1 MDRHSKI
8 KDRQAAAVGVERCAK
23 KRKYIDNVVNK
34 VAAGTAT
41 FIVECRAGSLRLLK
55 ILKIGEKI
63 MRTQNILLVS
73 LLVSLYGCQPEAPK
87 PTAAAPAESSALPA
101 QAGPAAQPVASEAPA
116 MVRQI
121 EPVSA
126 EKTAQTKEK
135 IAAVVKEQAPQP
147 AVAEKPAPAP
157 VEAAPVAKAEPA
169 VSEADA
175 MQLAKKNNCL
185 ACHAVD
191 KKVIGPSFKN
201 VAAKYRGDA
210 GAEARLADKIAKG
223 GGGVWGAMAM
233 PASPKISEADRRIL
247 AKYVLSL
254 K

>member
-1 MDRHSKI
+1 
-8 KDRQAAAVGVERCAK
+8 
-23 KRKYIDNVVNK
+23 
-34 VAAGTAT
+34 
-41 FIVECRAGSLRLLK
+41 
-55 ILKIGEKI
+55 
-63 MRTQNILLVS
+63 MRTQNILLMS
-73 LLVSLYGCQPEAPK
+73 LFVSLYGCQPEAPK
-87 PTAAAPAESSALPA
+87 PTAAAPVAAESSALPA
-101 QAGPAAQPVASEAPA
+101 QTGQAAQPVASEATAPA
-116 MVRQI
+116 PVQQI

-126 EKTAQTKEK
+126 EKASQPVIKEK
-135 IAAVVKEQAPQP
+135 IAAVVKEKAPQP

-157 VEAAPVAKAEPA
+157 ATAAPVAKVEPA

-175 MQLAKKNNCL
+175 LQLVKKNNCF

-191 KKVIGPSFKN
+191 KKVVGPSFKD

-210 GAEARLADKIAKG
+210 EAEARLMNKIAKG

-233 PASPKISEADRRIL
+233 PANPKISEADRRVL

>member
-1 MDRHSKI
+1 
-8 KDRQAAAVGVERCAK
+8 
-23 KRKYIDNVVNK
+23 
-34 VAAGTAT
+34 
-41 FIVECRAGSLRLLK
+41 
-55 ILKIGEKI
+55 

-73 LLVSLYGCQPEAPK
+73 LFISLYGCQPEAPK

-101 QAGPAAQPVASEAPA
+101 QTGQAAQPLASEAPA
-116 MVRQI
+116 PVQQL
-121 EPVSA
+121 EPAPA
-126 EKTAQTKEK
+126 EKAAQTREK
-135 IAAVVKEQAPQP
+135 IAAVVKEKAPQP
-147 AVAEKPAPAP
+147 AVAEKLAP
-157 VEAAPVAKAEPA
+157 VQASATPVAKVEPTPVAAEAKPEA
-169 VSEADA
+169 KSELVVSEADA
-175 MQLAKKNNCL
+175 MQLAKKNSCL

-191 KKVIGPSFKN
+191 KKVVGPSFKD

-233 PASPKISEADRRIL
+233 PANPKISETDRRIL

>member
-1 MDRHSKI
+1 
-8 KDRQAAAVGVERCAK
+8 
-23 KRKYIDNVVNK
+23 
-34 VAAGTAT
+34 
-41 FIVECRAGSLRLLK
+41 
-55 ILKIGEKI
+55 

-73 LLVSLYGCQPEAPK
+73 LFVSLYGCQPEAPTPK
-87 PTAAAPAESSALPA
+87 VAAPVAAEPSALPA
-101 QAGPAAQPVASEAPA
+101 HAAQVAQPVANEAVASAP
-116 MVRQI
+116 VQQI

-126 EKTAQTKEK
+126 EKTAQPVTKEK
-135 IAAVVKEQAPQP
+135 IAAVVKEKAPQP

-157 VEAAPVAKAEPA
+157 ATAAPVGKVEPA
-169 VSEADA
+169 LVAAEAKPEAKSGSAISEADA

-185 ACHAVD
+185 ACHAVG
-191 KKVIGPSFKN
+191 KKLVGPSFKD

-223 GGGVWGAMAM
+223 GSGVWGAMAM
-233 PASPKISEADRRIL
+233 PANPKISETDRRVL

>member
-1 MDRHSKI
+1 
-8 KDRQAAAVGVERCAK
+8 
-23 KRKYIDNVVNK
+23 
-34 VAAGTAT
+34 
-41 FIVECRAGSLRLLK
+41 
-55 ILKIGEKI
+55 

-87 PTAAAPAESSALPA
+87 PTAAAPAVVESSPSMAPTE
-101 QAGPAAQPVASEAPA
+101 PVAQPVASEAPA
-116 MVRQI
+116 MVQQI

-126 EKTAQTKEK
+126 KKTAQTKEK

-157 VEAAPVAKAEPA
+157 LEAAPVAKAEPA

-175 MQLAKKNNCL
+175 LQLAKKNNCL
-185 ACHAVD
+185 ACHAID
-191 KKVIGPSFKN
+191 KKVIGPSFKD

-210 GAEARLADKIAKG
+210 GAEARLVDKIAKG
-223 GGGVWGAMAM
+223 GSGVWGAMAM
-233 PASPKISEADRRIL
+233 PASPKISETDRRVL
-247 AKYVLSL
+247 ARYVLSL